1 MIFIYNLFGYYIV
14 FQLVQFQVRD
24 EVKTRLKYSVPESDL
39 VLISIDDGSDSLLIW
54 VKPEKEFRYQ
64 GQMYDIVKLK
74 KTKFK
79 TLYYCL
85 QDFKESKLFE
95 HLDRHI
101 NNYIAHNPDQQNKTK
116 NLLNTMA
123 KVFFIPKD
131 MLWIMKESFFTINDT
146 YYIQNYQ
153 SISLDIGHPPPKVAS
168 FS

>member
-1 MIFIYNLFGYYIV
+1 MVFIYNLFGYYIV
-14 FQLVQFQVRD
+14 FHLVQFQVRD
-24 EVKTRLKYSVPESDL
+24 EVKTRLKFSVSENDL
-39 VLISIDDGSDSLLIW
+39 VLISIEDGSESVLIW

-116 NLLNTMA
+116 TLLNTMA
-123 KVFFIPKD
+123 KVFFIQKD
-131 MLWIMKESFFTINDT
+131 NLSILKVGSVTINDT
-146 YYIQNYQ
+146 FYIQNYQ
-153 SISLDIGHPPPKVAS
+153 SISLDIGSPPPKTTF